1 VFKGLT
7 SGVATVGLALAMVMS
22 AVGTAAATPGVSE
35 DVISS
40 PQAMVL
46 HGTHGYGITVD
57 AYPSSRRR
65 GARVVVSVVGARSFL
80 SYTAPASLAGEGI
93 HANLGRF
100 GRIAMRWEPD
110 GRLGE
115 VDIAC
120 DGHEPRR
127 RFLVDRG
134 AYVGTL
140 RFRGGSGFTAVRAHR
155 VEWRPSWYRDYSTCP
170 RQGDGYVPGPGK
182 ILESELGIRDPGVRF
197 FAYQPKRGEP
207 VEYAAY
213 DREAVRPVKIERT
226 ILVHGGPRSL
236 TSSPDFASAT
246 LEPPAP
252 FAGTATY
259 ERSKGANGT
268 LSGDLSVTFPDG
280 TVASLAG
287 SPFTASFYR
296 GGFERRAR

>member
-1 VFKGLT
+1 VFRGLT
-7 SGVATVGLALAMVMS
+7 SGVATVGLALVMVMS
-22 AVGTAAATPGVSE
+22 AVGTAVATPGVSE
-35 DVISS
+35 DVSS
-40 PQAMVL
+40 PQGMVL

-57 AYPSSRRR
+57 AYRSSRRR
-65 GARVVVSVVGARSFL
+65 GARVVVSVVGVRSFFT
-80 SYTAPASLAGEGI
+80 YTAPANLAGEGI
-93 HANLGRF
+93 HASLGRF

-115 VDIAC
+115 VDVAC
-120 DGHEPRR
+120 HGQGRR
-127 RFLVDRG
+127 RFLIDRG

-155 VEWRPSWYRDYSTCP
+155 VEWRPSWYRGSSTCP
-170 RQGDGYVPGPGK
+170 SEGGRYVPGPGK

-197 FAYQPKRGEP
+197 LAYQPKRGEP
-207 VEYAAY
+207 VEYEAY
-213 DREAVRPVKIERT
+213 DREAVGPVKIERT
-226 ILVHGGPRSL
+226 TWTYGGPRSL

-259 ERSKGANGT
+259 GRSKGANGT

-287 SPFTASFYR
+287 SPFTASFYP
-296 GGFERRAR
+296 GDFERRAG